1 MFPMRLGVAKGARA
15 RTAPGAAAALVPAAM
30 VVLEIVF
37 ILCVVMVE
45 VVGGI
50 RLRVESRLRAL
61 HFCLQQD
68 DEGPPDRSSPSGLRR
83 ETLPLFG
90 D

>member
-1 MFPMRLGVAKGARA
+1 M
-15 RTAPGAAAALVPAAM
+15 VPAAM

-61 HFCLQQD
+61 HFCL
-68 DEGPPDRSSPSGLRR
+68 P
-83 ETLPLFG
+83 T
-90 D
+90 

>member
-1 MFPMRLGVAKGARA
+1 MFPMRFGVAKGARA

-45 VVGGI
+45 VVGGVGVSVFE
-50 RLRVESRLRAL
+50 LSRLRA
-61 HFCLQQD
+61 
-68 DEGPPDRSSPSGLRR
+68 RTYARR
-83 ETLPLFG
+83 VRHLG
-90 D
+90 